1 MTPDEINIAIAEF
14 CGFKDVH
21 FSPSWNKVIGTKH
34 EPEGNEY
41 EVIPN
46 YYGSLDAVH
55 EAEKHA
61 PKRKE
66 YAYMLYRVVSGL
78 ASDIYVHWS
87 DIGEDIFDATAP
99 QRCEALLKTI
109 ERWRD

>member
-55 EAEKHA
+55 EAEIAKI
-61 PKRKE
+61 
-66 YAYMLYRVVSGL
+66 YAEGHDSDLANDYRTNLIICADAGMS
-78 ASDIYVHWS
+78 SS
-87 DIGEDIFDATAP
+87 ATAP
-99 QRCEALLKTI
+99 QRCEALLKTLGL
-109 ERWRD
+109 WRD